1 MLRSSPK
8 ALSQLRRN
16 NLALSCFVISG
27 VDVET
32 GNETEVQME
41 ERVRELISKM
51 LNVSQEDLDYE
62 FDKVNRRPKKA
73 SDKNKKKPTN
83 NHLQT
88 SDSSV

>member
-16 NLALSCFVISG
+16 NLALSCFVISE